1 MGLGLGRRECCM
13 KTIGSSMK
21 GRCHPS
27 TSDHHGPPL
36 SQPSPLSESSIG
48 WISSNMIF
56 KRIARCCTAR
66 IEGQLAKD
74 RMDMTIYCVRA

>member
-36 SQPSPLSESSIG
+36 SSLRH
-48 WISSNMIF
+48 F
-56 KRIARCCTAR
+56 RILDWVDIKQDDIQAHSAS
-66 IEGQLAKD
+66 LHFAN
-74 RMDMTIYCVRA
+74 